1 MPGVGTFTVDNSA
14 IQALQTSK
22 QRSVV
27 LEGVSFE
34 SNASIKESPDLIA
47 FIAEKTGKM
56 KPLAASDLDSY
67 LQLAMQF
74 LNMGKPFLFE
84 GIGILTKVKPGEF
97 EFTPITVSTDKIK
110 EPNGSQ
116 PAPSAAKE
124 EVTGKYDSFLTG
136 PKTTY
141 EWKRPVIALMLL
153 CGLGVAIWGGYTIS
167 QKNKKHKTNT
177 AAEQTVAASNA
188 ITTDTIQKTDSAAL
202 AVQTNIRP
210 DSNYKYVLEIAKSKR
225 AFRRY
230 NQLKEINWKVHLET
244 QDSIQYKLYMLLSS
258 RDTTRTLDSLTVM
271 TGRKVFIEY
280 AN

>member
-1 MPGVGTFTVDNSA
+1 MQVGIEVRSRQGFHFTRFFCNKGDK
-14 IQALQTSK
+14 IRRFLY
-22 QRSVV
+22 
-27 LEGVSFE
+27 GG
-34 SNASIKESPDLIA
+34 IA
-47 FIAEKTGKM
+47 F
-56 KPLAASDLDSY
+56 
-67 LQLAMQF
+67 
-74 LNMGKPFLFE
+74 
-84 GIGILTKVKPGEF
+84 
-97 EFTPITVSTDKIK
+97 
-110 EPNGSQ
+110 
-116 PAPSAAKE
+116 
-124 EVTGKYDSFLTG
+124 
-136 PKTTY
+136 
-141 EWKRPVIALMLL
+141 
-153 CGLGVAIWGGYTIS
+153 
-167 QKNKKHKTNT
+167 KTNT